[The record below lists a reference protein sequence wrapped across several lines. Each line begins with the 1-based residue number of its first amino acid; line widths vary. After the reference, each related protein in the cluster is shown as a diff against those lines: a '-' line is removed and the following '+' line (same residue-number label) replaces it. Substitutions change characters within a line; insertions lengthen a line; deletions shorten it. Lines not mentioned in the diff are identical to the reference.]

1 MSEKR
6 KTLEYAEKLINGTQE
21 EQLQVIED
29 FTRERLKMLL
39 GGINYVPEELAYIVT
54 EVSIRRFNR
63 IGSEGTVSHNVE
75 GEQMAWNTDDDF
87 APYANDL
94 ANYREYMGTQKVVR
108 FL

>member
-1 MSEKR
+1 MDEKR

-21 EQLQVIED
+21 EQLQVIEE

-63 IGSEGTVSHNVE
+63 IGSEGAASHNVE
-75 GEQMAWNTDDDF
+75 GETFSWNTDDDF
-87 APYANDL
+87 AQYANDL
-94 ANYREYMGTQKVVR
+94 ENYREYMGTQRRVR